1 MHNKTNLLNT
11 PKESLNKTTL
21 HKGKR
26 PESYSIENKL
36 ISFIEFNRKLLN
48 PISTTS
54 ILIKLLEYAPE
65 RKEKSISANVKY
77 IYRFLLR
84 NGFTFRTKT
93 HFGQILK
100 DDCFKQASLFLN
112 EVREIRSKNGINS
125 SIIANMDETP
135 VFLNM
140 PLTKTIVKRG
150 SRQVI
155 IKTQNQEKCRISVLL
170 TIVAD

>member
-1 MHNKTNLLNT
+1 
-11 PKESLNKTTL
+11 
-21 HKGKR
+21 
-26 PESYSIENKL
+26 
-36 ISFIEFNRKLLN
+36 
-48 PISTTS
+48 
-54 ILIKLLEYAPE
+54 
-65 RKEKSISANVKY
+65 
-77 IYRFLLR
+77 
-84 NGFTFRTKT
+84 
-93 HFGQILK
+93 LK

-150 SRQVI
+150 SSQVI

-170 TIVAD
+170 TIVADGSKLPPMIIFKAKDRANIYNKLQKDQHVINGDCFVECNENAWSTKSIISRWFTLIWNKYFGWNGIFNFG